1 MTQQVESS
9 GRSTAVGG
17 GVALAL
23 SGMLGIGVLL
33 GPAPAAAAA
42 GPWSLLGLPIALV
55 TAICVA
61 SATAHQSN
69 SYGGPGP
76 AYACVRERMGLLAAR
91 VAASAFLAGQVAA
104 MAAVARVLGDLFLP
118 SAAPQVA
125 AVAILLVVLSA
136 TTGLRIRG
144 GAAWLWTA
152 LSLLVVG
159 LVVATCFAIAPVG
172 GQPAGQVA
180 DSAVG
185 PFGAAGVLFV
195 AFLGIER
202 LTAPDGRRLPPRVVK
217 RAAVISLSVVTAVLA
232 LMMLA
237 LAHQLGWARLALSPA
252 PLRDVLTAAAAADMR
267 PLVSAGAAVALLPVL
282 LGALESWRSTAVAL
296 NRDGELPRALGRTGS
311 AGTPYLLD
319 LLGGVAAVLVA
330 QWVSPVAA
338 MSFAACALLLH
349 YALASAGARLLL
361 ADGPAWA
368 TRLACLGMGLS
379 VVVAMS
385 MPIGAMLS
393 TAVVVVLG
401 PLVAGGVSRRWK

>member
-1 MTQQVESS
+1 
-9 GRSTAVGG
+9 
-17 GVALAL
+17 
-23 SGMLGIGVLL
+23 MLGVGVLL
-33 GPAPAAAAA
+33 GPALAAAAA
-42 GPWSLLGLPIALV
+42 GPWALLGLPVALV
-55 TAICVA
+55 AAICVA
-61 SATAHQSN
+61 SATAHQSD
-69 SYGGPGP
+69 SYRGPGA
-76 AYACVRERMGLLAAR
+76 AYACVRERMGLNSAR
-91 VAASAFLAGQVAA
+91 VGAAAFLAGQVAA
-104 MAAVARVLGDLFLP
+104 MAAVARVLGDFLLP
-118 SAAPQVA
+118 SAAPQA
-125 AVAILLVVLSA
+125 ASVAILLVVLSA

-159 LVVATCFAIAPVG
+159 LVVVTCFAIEPVG
-172 GQPAGQVA
+172 GQPAAEVVA

-185 PFGAAGVLFV
+185 PLGAGGVLFV

-202 LTAPDGRRLPPRVVK
+202 LTAPDERRLPGRVIRRGV
-217 RAAVISLSVVTAVLA
+217 VISLSVVTVVLA

-252 PLRDVLTAAAAADMR
+252 PIRDVLTAAAAANMK
-267 PLVSAGAAVALLPVL
+267 PLVSVGAAVALLPVL
-282 LGALESWRSTAVAL
+282 LGALESFRSTALAL
-296 NRDGELPRALGRTGS
+296 SQDGELPPALGRIGS

-361 ADGPAWA
+361 ADGPTWA
-368 TRLACLGMGLS
+368 MRLACLGMGLS
-379 VVVAMS
+379 VVLAMS

-393 TAVVVVLG
+393 TAVVVVVG
-401 PLVAGGVSRRWK
+401 PLLAGGVSRRWK